1 MTTVIVGTNETSA
14 WPHFGGSLWVRLQYM
29 LGLRRLGIDAY
40 WVDRLAPP
48 QAGEDPHSVEYLT
61 DRFRRFA
68 EDFAFEDRYCIVF
81 DGGERHYGID
91 ERRLGELV
99 ERADLLLNVS
109 GRLEPGDPL
118 LGVRRRAFLDVDPG
132 FTQIWAHQTDMH
144 LDRHH
149 LFFTIGQNV
158 GGPDFPVPTGDV
170 DWQPT
175 LPPVVLE
182 SWPARIDAGGG
193 RIGTVADW
201 RGSQDAIYEGEWY
214 SGKREEFVG
223 FLRVPVEAGVRI
235 ELALLVGQEDYED
248 LGLLLRHGWRV
259 LDPYAHAGDPRSYQE
274 FIQSSRAEF
283 SVAKQGYVRT
293 RSGWIS
299 DRTACF
305 LASGKPAIVQSTG
318 FEHRLPTGAGLLTF
332 STVPEAVDA
341 LRRVQD
347 DYLGHAHAARR
358 FAEEHFDSDAVLTS
372 LLTRAGLE
380 VAAVPEGRPPA
391 TSSQETVPRS

>member
-29 LGLRRLGIDAY
+29 LGLRRLGVDVH

-48 QAGEDPHSVEYLT
+48 DPRKNPHSAEYLT
-61 DRFRRFA
+61 HRFRRFA
-68 EDFAFEDRYCIVF
+68 EDFGFEDRYCIVF
-81 DGGERHYGID
+81 DRGERHYGID
-91 ERRLGELV
+91 ERRLRELV
-99 ERADLLLNVS
+99 EGADLLLNVS

-118 LGVRRRAFLDVDPG
+118 LGVQRRAFLDVDPG
-132 FTQIWAHQTDMH
+132 FTQMWAHETDMH
-144 LDRHH
+144 LNRHH
-149 LFFTIGQNV
+149 FFFTIGQNV
-158 GGPDFPVPTGDV
+158 GGPGFSVPTGDV

-182 SWPARIDAGGG
+182 RWPARIDPNSE

-201 RGSQDAIYEGEWY
+201 RGSQDAFYEGEWY
-214 SGKREEFVG
+214 SGKREEFLG
-223 FLRVPVEAGVRI
+223 FLRVPMEAGVQI
-235 ELALLVGQEDYED
+235 EPALLVGQEDYED
-248 LGLLLRHGWRV
+248 LGLLMRHGWRV
-259 LDPYAHAGDPRSYQE
+259 LDPYSHAGDPQGYQE

-318 FEHRLPTGAGLLTF
+318 FEHRLPAGTGLLTF
-332 STVPEAVDA
+332 STVAEAVEA
-341 LRRVQD
+341 LQSVQE
-347 DYLGHAHAARR
+347 DYTRHAHAARR
-358 FAEEHFDSDAVLTS
+358 LAEEYFDSDLVLTS
-372 LLTRAGLE
+372 LLKRAGLE
-380 VAAVPEGRPPA
+380 VDELHRSKAPAAPL
-391 TSSQETVPRS
+391 Q

>member
-29 LGLRRLGIDAY
+29 LGLRRLGVDAY

-48 QAGEDPHSVEYLT
+48 DPDKNPHSVDYLT

-68 EDFAFEDRYCIVF
+68 EDFGFEDRYCIVF
-81 DGGERHYGID
+81 DRGERHYGID
-91 ERRLGELV
+91 AGRLRELV

-132 FTQIWAHQTDMH
+132 FTQMWAGETDMH

-149 LFFTIGQNV
+149 VFFTIGQNV
-158 GGPDFPVPTGDV
+158 GGPGFPVPTGDV
-170 DWQPT
+170 EWQPT

-182 SWPARIDAGGG
+182 QWPARIDPGSE

-201 RGSQDAIYEGEWY
+201 RGSQEALYEGVWH
-214 SGKREEFVG
+214 SGKREEFLG

-259 LDPYAHAGDPRSYQE
+259 LDPYSHAGDPQSYRE
-274 FIQSSRAEF
+274 FIQSSRAEL

-318 FEHRLPTGAGLLTF
+318 FEHRLPTGTGLLTF
-332 STVPEAVDA
+332 STVAEAVEA
-341 LRRVQD
+341 LRQVQEN
-347 DYLGHAHAARR
+347 YTHHAQAARR
-358 FAEEHFDSDAVLTS
+358 LAEEHFDSDAVLAS
-372 LLTRAGLE
+372 LLSRAGLDSGSR
-380 VAAVPEGRPPA
+380 VDGRLDQTA
-391 TSSQETVPRS
+391 PRS

>member
-14 WPHFGGSLWVRLQYM
+14 WPHFGGSLWVRLQYL

-48 QAGEDPHSVEYLT
+48 DPRRNPHSADYLAH
-61 DRFRRFA
+61 RFRRFA
-68 EDFAFEDRYCIVF
+68 EDFGFEDRYCIVY
-81 DGGERHYGID
+81 DGGERHFGMD
-91 ERRLGELV
+91 ERQLGETI
-99 ERADLLLNVS
+99 ERADLLLNVA

-132 FTQIWAHQTDMH
+132 FTQMWALQTDMH
-144 LDRHH
+144 LERHDV
-149 LFFTIGQNV
+149 FFTIGQNV
-158 GGPDFPVPTGDV
+158 GGQGFTVPAGDV

-182 SWPARIDAGGG
+182 QWPARTDPARE

-201 RGSQDAIYEGEWY
+201 RGSQETLFEGVWH
-214 SGKREEFVG
+214 SGKREEFLG
-223 FLRVPVEAGVRI
+223 FLRVPVESGIEI

-259 LDPYAHAGDPRSYQE
+259 LDPYAHAGDPHSYRE
-274 FIQSSRAEF
+274 LIQSSRAEF

-318 FEHRLPTGAGLLTF
+318 FEHRLPTGTGLLAF
-332 STVPEAVDA
+332 STIAEAIEA
-341 LRRVQD
+341 LHQVRD
-347 DYLGHAHAARR
+347 DYERHAHAARR
-358 FAEEHFDSDAVLTS
+358 LAEEHFDSDVVLAS
-372 LLTRAGLE
+372 LLDRAGLE
-380 VAAVPEGRPPA
+380 LGA
-391 TSSQETVPRS
+391 RSA